1 MNFNDALLPTMNR
14 SKKWLNTKVINLELC
29 ALHTFTADKR
39 LVFYV
44 FI

>member
-14 SKKWLNTKVINLELC
+14 SKKWTNDK
-29 ALHTFTADKR
+29 DKR

>member
-29 ALHTFTADKR
+29 ALYTDKR

>member
-14 SKKWLNTKVINLELC
+14 SKKWLNTEVINLELC
-29 ALHTFTADKR
+29 ALHTDKR

>member
-1 MNFNDALLPTMNR
+1 MNCNDARLPTMNR
-14 SKKWLNTKVINLELC
+14 SEKWLNTKVINLELC
-29 ALHTFTADKR
+29 ALHTDKR